1 MEDLPEEL
9 FAEFLKRITR
19 TKALASL
26 CTRFPN
32 LCKVEIDYSG
42 WTAGHGNQLDNQ
54 GLSVLSSHCPSL
66 TSLGLSFCSY
76 IDDSGLGY
84 LACSKKLA
92 SLRLTSTLNIT
103 SRGLLAVVVRCK
115 SLSALHLIDC
125 HKVGSK
131 DWLEYLGSV
140 GSLEELVV
148 KKCEGIS
155 QDDLLKFGPG
165 WINLQKFVFEIK
177 KRFFRNDGAGP
188 NEGYDPSY
196 NPHSLNMY
204 DFSCEDMKDLRL
216 AGIEIATEKGLRFLF
231 GRCKALEKLCLEYV
245 RGLNDND
252 MIALSQS
259 CNNLKSISLWL
270 DPQNYY
276 DTFRTAFTDNSLK
289 ALSLSCPMLE
299 SVDLTFSGCSAM
311 YTSEIGFT
319 RKGLVSLIKS
329 CPIRLIVLRGA
340 NFFNDKGM
348 KALSSA
354 PLLETLELVDCKAIS
369 NAGLRF
375 IVRAPCLI
383 NLTLR
388 LCDRVTNA
396 GVSKLA
402 HSQKLESLIIERCSR
417 VSEQAVRGAARSV
430 QVCTTQRAGK
440 TVHNFVQLMKWPP
453 KFVSSKPSF
462 EVIKVLLT
470 AECWLRYASL
480 SSPYL
485 SDLVFAWTF
494 CCRYLPLCERICR
507 GFWTAYR
514 CTFLALVV
522 YFPQVDVSEIQLPT
536 WLGCKV
542 FAAQIIKFCETDIAE
557 VVVW

>member
-19 TKALASL
+19 TSDLNSLSLVSKRLHKIEADQRGAIRVGCGLFPATQALASL
-26 CTRFPN
+26 CP
-32 LCKVEIDYSG
+32 
-42 WTAGHGNQLDNQ
+42 
-54 GLSVLSSHCPSL
+54 
-66 TSLGLSFCSY
+66 
-76 IDDSGLGY
+76 
-84 LACSKKLA
+84 CSKKLA
-92 SLRLTSTLNIT
+92 SLRLTSTPNIT
-103 SRGLLAVVVRCK
+103 SRGLLTVAVRCK
-115 SLSALHLIDC
+115 SLSSLHLIDC

-155 QDDLLKFGPG
+155 QDDLLKFGSG
-165 WINLQKFVFEIK
+165 WVNLQKFVFEIK

-188 NEGYDPSY
+188 GEGYDPSY
-196 NPHSLNMY
+196 DPHSLNMY
-204 DFSCEDMKDLRL
+204 DFSCENMKDLRL
-216 AGIEIATEKGLRFLF
+216 AGIEIATGKGLRFLL
-231 GRCKALEKLCLEYV
+231 GRCKALEKLRLEYV

-259 CNNLKSISLWL
+259 CNHLKSISLWL

-276 DTFRTAFTDNSLK
+276 DTFRTAFTNNSLK

-299 SVDLTFSGCSAM
+299 SVDLTFSGCSSM
-311 YTSEIGFT
+311 YPSEIGFT

-329 CPIRLIVLRGA
+329 CPIRVLVLRGA

-354 PLLETLELVDCKAIS
+354 LLLETLELVDCKAIS

-388 LCDRVTNA
+388 VCDRVTNA

-402 HSQKLESLIIERCSR
+402 RSQKLESLIIERCSR
-417 VSEQAVRGAARSV
+417 VSEQAMRGAARSV
-430 QVCTTQRAGK
+430 QYSESVPLSELEKLFT
-440 TVHNFVQLMKWPP
+440 
-453 KFVSSKPSF
+453 SS
-462 EVIKVLLT
+462 
-470 AECWLRYASL
+470 C
-480 SSPYL
+480 
-485 SDLVFAWTF
+485 D
-494 CCRYLPLCERICR
+494 
-507 GFWTAYR
+507 
-514 CTFLALVV
+514 
-522 YFPQVDVSEIQLPT
+522 
-536 WLGCKV
+536 
-542 FAAQIIKFCETDIAE
+542 
-557 VVVW
+557 

>member
-19 TKALASL
+19 TSDLNSLSLVSKRLHKIEADQRGAIRVGCGLFPATQALASL
-26 CTRFPN
+26 CRA
-32 LCKVEIDYSG
+32 SG
-42 WTAGHGNQLDNQ
+42 SLICVKWKSTTPVGRQAMPISWATMASL
-54 GLSVLSSHCPSL
+54 LSSHCPSL
-66 TSLGLSFCSY
+66 SSLGLSCCSY

-92 SLRLTSTLNIT
+92 SLRLTSTPNIT
-103 SRGLLAVVVRCK
+103 SRGLLIVAVRCK
-115 SLSALHLIDC
+115 M
-125 HKVGSK
+125 GSK

-165 WINLQKFVFEIK
+165 WVNLQKFVFEIK

-188 NEGYDPSY
+188 GEGYDPSY
-196 NPHSLNMY
+196 DPHSLNMY
-204 DFSCEDMKDLRL
+204 DFSCENMKDLRL
-216 AGIEIATEKGLRFLF
+216 AGIEIATGKGLRFLL
-231 GRCKALEKLCLEYV
+231 GRCKALEKLRLEYV

-252 MIALSQS
+252 MIALSQN
-259 CNNLKSISLWL
+259 CNHLKSISLGL

-276 DTFRTAFTDNSLK
+276 DTFRTSFTNNSLK

-311 YTSEIGFT
+311 YPSEIGFT

-329 CPIRLIVLRGA
+329 WQIYAPVGDALRGA

-388 LCDRVTNA
+388 VCDRVTNA

-402 HSQKLESLIIERCSR
+402 RSQKLESLIIERCFR
-417 VSEQAVRGAARSV
+417 VSEQAMRGAARSV
-430 QVCTTQRAGK
+430 QYSESVPLSELEKLFT
-440 TVHNFVQLMKWPP
+440 
-453 KFVSSKPSF
+453 SS
-462 EVIKVLLT
+462 
-470 AECWLRYASL
+470 C
-480 SSPYL
+480 
-485 SDLVFAWTF
+485 D
-494 CCRYLPLCERICR
+494 
-507 GFWTAYR
+507 
-514 CTFLALVV
+514 
-522 YFPQVDVSEIQLPT
+522 
-536 WLGCKV
+536 
-542 FAAQIIKFCETDIAE
+542 
-557 VVVW
+557 